1 MKRFLKIT
9 ATVVAVVLVV
19 AIVTPLLLRGKI
31 GDIVKREANAMLAAR
46 LDFEKLDIS
55 LLRNFPNASLNLK
68 GLTLV
73 GTDRFEG
80 DTIVAARRIT
90 VVVNLMSLVGDEGFE
105 VRKIILASPALHA
118 HKLADGAVNWDV
130 MKLSEPADTT
140 AAEESAP
147 SSFRLSVRDFR
158 LTDAVIRYEDDST
171 GMELRTAPLSLR
183 LSGDM
188 SAEST
193 QLDLDLL
200 AGGVD
205 FTQGGVP
212 LLHDAELALDAEI
225 DADLAEKRFT
235 FSRNTLRLN
244 AIEMRLDGWVQQ
256 VGDALAMDVSAG
268 CSKVRFKD
276 LLSLIP
282 AFYKHEFRSLAASGE
297 LSMELWA
304 RGQMHGA
311 QLPAFELKT
320 EVHNGSFQYS
330 SLPKAVTD
338 INIAA
343 KVSNAGGELDKTE
356 VEISEFGLKMA
367 GNSLSATGYATNL
380 MSDPTFRATL
390 SGRVDLGGIREVY
403 PLEKGIDLAGR
414 IAASMK
420 LSGRMSDIESGRYER
435 ISASGS
441 LVVEQLGLHVQQL
454 PEVFIRRAA
463 ATISPQAMTLGE
475 FGVKVGGSDLS
486 ATGQLTGY
494 LGYLMRGEQLA
505 GRLYVKSDL
514 LDLNEIR
521 AAVPADAEAES
532 AEAESAEAEKP
543 AEEVAAAPAQA
554 IVVPKNLNLSLNA
567 ELKKVLFEKMVITD
581 IAGEMSVA
589 GGTLSLDRLG
599 LQLFDGKASAS
610 GRYSTAADPAHP
622 TLSLAA
628 SIAKASFPRTFEE
641 IEAVRQLAPIFEKAS
656 GDYSLS
662 IDMRTT
668 LDAAMSPDLMS
679 LTAQGELS
687 SENVSVEGVEAFD
700 KLADL
705 LKNDK
710 LRRIEARDLK
720 IRFSIKDGRV
730 TTEPFDLKMG
740 DVNVNMSGTTGLDR
754 TIDYTA
760 KVTLPAGVGGVLGA
774 VNVGIGGTFTS
785 PKITL
790 GVQETVEQ
798 VVSNVVSEQ
807 LDNLTGGRG
816 GLFSDDTQTRA
827 AALREEAQRAG
838 EKLVEAAETQRQKLV
853 DAAAKK
859 GALAK
864 IAAEAAGDALVD
876 EAKKQSKAL
885 LEEAEKQIQKLT
897 QEAESG
903 AQQ

>member
-130 MKLSEPADTT
+130 MKPSEQADTT

-268 CSKVRFKD
+268 CSEVRFKD

-320 EVHNGSFQYS
+320 EVNNGSFQYS

-390 SGRVDLGGIREVY
+390 SGRVDLGAIREVY

-420 LSGRMSDIESGRYER
+420 LAGRMSDVESGRYER

-475 FGVKVGGSDLS
+475 FGVTVGGSDLS

-532 AEAESAEAEKP
+532 ADAEKP
-543 AEEVAAAPAQA
+543 AEEAAAAPAQA

-599 LQLFDGKASAS
+599 LQLFGGKASAS

-679 LTAQGELS
+679 LTAQGEIS
-687 SENVSVEGVEAFD
+687 SENVSVEGVEVFD

-807 LDNLTGGRG
+807 IDNLTGGRG
-816 GLFSDDTQTRA
+816 GLLSDDTQTRA

>member
-130 MKLSEPADTT
+130 MKPSEQADTT

-225 DADLAEKRFT
+225 DADLAEGRFT

-268 CSKVRFKD
+268 CSEVRFKD

-390 SGRVDLGGIREVY
+390 SGRVDLGAIREVY

-420 LSGRMSDIESGRYER
+420 LSGRMSDVESGRYER

-475 FGVKVGGSDLS
+475 FGVTVGGSDLS

-532 AEAESAEAEKP
+532 AEAEKP
-543 AEEVAAAPAQA
+543 AEEAAAAPAQA

-599 LQLFDGKASAS
+599 LQLFGGKASAS

-679 LTAQGELS
+679 LTAQGEIS
-687 SENVSVEGVEAFD
+687 SENVSVEGVEVFD

-807 LDNLTGGRG
+807 IDNLTGGRG
-816 GLFSDDTQTRA
+816 GLLSDDTQTRA

>member
-130 MKLSEPADTT
+130 MKPSEPADTT

-225 DADLAEKRFT
+225 DADLAEGRFT

-268 CSKVRFKD
+268 CSEVRFKD

-390 SGRVDLGGIREVY
+390 SGRVDLGAIREVY

-420 LSGRMSDIESGRYER
+420 LAGRMSDVESGRYER

-441 LVVEQLGLHVQQL
+441 LVVEQLGLHVPQL

-475 FGVKVGGSDLS
+475 FGVTVGGSDLS

-532 AEAESAEAEKP
+532 AEAEKP
-543 AEEVAAAPAQA
+543 AEEAAAAPAQA

-599 LQLFDGKASAS
+599 LQLFGGKASAS

-679 LTAQGELS
+679 LTAQGEIS
-687 SENVSVEGVEAFD
+687 SENVSVEGVEVFD

-807 LDNLTGGRG
+807 IDNLTGGRG
-816 GLFSDDTQTRA
+816 GLLSDDTQTRA

>member
-73 GTDRFEG
+73 GTERFEG

-130 MKLSEPADTT
+130 MKPSEPADTT

-268 CSKVRFKD
+268 CSEVRFKD

-338 INIAA
+338 INIAV

-390 SGRVDLGGIREVY
+390 SGRVDLGAIREVY

-420 LSGRMSDIESGRYER
+420 LSGRMSDVESGRYER

-475 FGVKVGGSDLS
+475 FGVTVGGSDLS

-532 AEAESAEAEKP
+532 ADAEKP
-543 AEEVAAAPAQA
+543 AEEAAAAPAQA

-599 LQLFDGKASAS
+599 LQLFGGKASAS

-679 LTAQGELS
+679 LTAQGEIS
-687 SENVSVEGVEAFD
+687 SENVSVEGVEVFD

-807 LDNLTGGRG
+807 IDNLTGGRG
-816 GLFSDDTQTRA
+816 GLLSDDTQTRA

>member
-130 MKLSEPADTT
+130 MKPSEPADTT

-268 CSKVRFKD
+268 CSEVRFKD

-390 SGRVDLGGIREVY
+390 SGRVDLGAIREVY

-420 LSGRMSDIESGRYER
+420 LSGRMSDVESGRYER

-475 FGVKVGGSDLS
+475 FGVTAGGSDLS

-532 AEAESAEAEKP
+532 AEAEKP
-543 AEEVAAAPAQA
+543 AEEAAAAPAQA

-599 LQLFDGKASAS
+599 LQLFGGKASAS

-679 LTAQGELS
+679 LTAQGEIS
-687 SENVSVEGVEAFD
+687 SENVSVEGVEVFD

-807 LDNLTGGRG
+807 IDNLTGGRG
-816 GLFSDDTQTRA
+816 GLLSDDTQTRA

>member
-130 MKLSEPADTT
+130 MKPSEPADTT

-171 GMELRTAPLSLR
+171 GMELRTAPLSLL

-225 DADLAEKRFT
+225 DADLAEGRFT

-268 CSKVRFKD
+268 CSEVRFKD

-390 SGRVDLGGIREVY
+390 SGRVDLGAIREVY
-403 PLEKGIDLAGR
+403 PLERGIDLAGR

-420 LSGRMSDIESGRYER
+420 LSGRMSDVESGRYER

-441 LVVEQLGLHVQQL
+441 LVVEQLGLHVPQL

-532 AEAESAEAEKP
+532 ADAEKP
-543 AEEVAAAPAQA
+543 AEEAAAAPAQA

-599 LQLFDGKASAS
+599 LQLFGGKASAS

-679 LTAQGELS
+679 LTAQGEIS
-687 SENVSVEGVEAFD
+687 SENVSVEGVEVFD

-807 LDNLTGGRG
+807 IDNLTGGRG
-816 GLFSDDTQTRA
+816 GLLSDDTQTRA

>member
-90 VVVNLMSLVGDEGFE
+90 VVVNLMSLVGDGGFE

-130 MKLSEPADTT
+130 MKPSEPADTT

-225 DADLAEKRFT
+225 DADLAEGRFT

-268 CSKVRFKD
+268 CSEVRFKD

-390 SGRVDLGGIREVY
+390 SGRVDLGAIREVY

-420 LSGRMSDIESGRYER
+420 LAGRMSDVESGRYER

-532 AEAESAEAEKP
+532 ADAEKP
-543 AEEVAAAPAQA
+543 AEEAAAAPAQA

-610 GRYSTAADPAHP
+610 GRYSTAADPVHP

-679 LTAQGELS
+679 LTAQGEIS
-687 SENVSVEGVEAFD
+687 SENVSVEGVEVFD

-807 LDNLTGGRG
+807 IDNLTGGRG
-816 GLFSDDTQTRA
+816 GLLSDDTQTRA

>member
-130 MKLSEPADTT
+130 MKPSEPADTT

-225 DADLAEKRFT
+225 DADLAEGRFT

-268 CSKVRFKD
+268 CSEVRFKD

-390 SGRVDLGGIREVY
+390 SGRVDLGAIREVY

-420 LSGRMSDIESGRYER
+420 LAGRMSDVESGRYER

-475 FGVKVGGSDLS
+475 FGVTVGGSDLS

-521 AAVPADAEAES
+521 AAVPAD

-679 LTAQGELS
+679 LTAQGEIS
-687 SENVSVEGVEAFD
+687 SENVSVEGVEVFD

-807 LDNLTGGRG
+807 IDNLTGGRG
-816 GLFSDDTQTRA
+816 GLLSDDTQTRA

-838 EKLVEAAETQRQKLV
+838 EKLVEVAETQRQKLV

-876 EAKKQSKAL
+876 EAKKQSKVL

>member
-130 MKLSEPADTT
+130 MKPSEPADTT

-225 DADLAEKRFT
+225 DADLAEGRFT

-268 CSKVRFKD
+268 CSEVRFKD

-390 SGRVDLGGIREVY
+390 SGRVDLGAIREVY

-420 LSGRMSDIESGRYER
+420 LSGRMSDVESGRYER

-441 LVVEQLGLHVQQL
+441 LVVEQLGLHVPQL

-532 AEAESAEAEKP
+532 ADAEKP
-543 AEEVAAAPAQA
+543 AEEAAAAPAQA

-599 LQLFDGKASAS
+599 LQLFGGKASAS

-807 LDNLTGGRG
+807 IDNLTGGRG
-816 GLFSDDTQTRA
+816 GLLSDDTQTRA

-897 QEAESG
+897 QEAESS

>member
-130 MKLSEPADTT
+130 MKPSEPADTT

-225 DADLAEKRFT
+225 DADLAEGRFT

-268 CSKVRFKD
+268 CSEVRFKD

-390 SGRVDLGGIREVY
+390 SGRVDLGAIREVY

-420 LSGRMSDIESGRYER
+420 LSGRMSDVESGRYER

-441 LVVEQLGLHVQQL
+441 LVVEQLGLHVPQL

-532 AEAESAEAEKP
+532 AEAEKP

-599 LQLFDGKASAS
+599 LQLFGGKASAS

-679 LTAQGELS
+679 LTAQGEIS
-687 SENVSVEGVEAFD
+687 SENVSVEGVEVFD

-807 LDNLTGGRG
+807 IDNLTGGRG
-816 GLFSDDTQTRA
+816 GLLSDDTQTRA

>member
-130 MKLSEPADTT
+130 MKPSEQADTT

-225 DADLAEKRFT
+225 DADLAEGRFT

-268 CSKVRFKD
+268 CSEVRFKD

-390 SGRVDLGGIREVY
+390 SGRVDLGAIREVY

-420 LSGRMSDIESGRYER
+420 LSGRMSDVESGRYER

-441 LVVEQLGLHVQQL
+441 LVVEQLGLHVPQL

-521 AAVPADAEAES
+521 AAVPAD

-679 LTAQGELS
+679 LTAQGEIS
-687 SENVSVEGVEAFD
+687 SENVSVEGVEVFD

-807 LDNLTGGRG
+807 IDNLTGGRG
-816 GLFSDDTQTRA
+816 GLLSDDTQTRA
-827 AALREEAQRAG
+827 AALREEAQRAV

>member
-130 MKLSEPADTT
+130 MKPSEPADTT

-225 DADLAEKRFT
+225 DADLAEGRFT

-244 AIEMRLDGWVQQ
+244 AIEMRLDGWAQQ

-268 CSKVRFKD
+268 CSEVRFKD

-390 SGRVDLGGIREVY
+390 SGRVDLGAIREVY

-420 LSGRMSDIESGRYER
+420 LSGRMSDVESGRYER

-475 FGVKVGGSDLS
+475 FGVTVGGSDLS

-521 AAVPADAEAES
+521 AAVPAD

-679 LTAQGELS
+679 LTAQGEIS
-687 SENVSVEGVEAFD
+687 SENVSVEGVEVFD

-807 LDNLTGGRG
+807 IDNLTGGRG
-816 GLFSDDTQTRA
+816 GLLSDDTQTRA

>member
-130 MKLSEPADTT
+130 MKPSEQADTT

-225 DADLAEKRFT
+225 DADLAEGRFT

-268 CSKVRFKD
+268 CSEVRFKD

-390 SGRVDLGGIREVY
+390 SGRVDLGAIREVY

-420 LSGRMSDIESGRYER
+420 LSGRMSDVESGRYER

-441 LVVEQLGLHVQQL
+441 LVVEQLGLHVPQL

-532 AEAESAEAEKP
+532 ADAEKP

-599 LQLFDGKASAS
+599 LQLFGGKASAS

-679 LTAQGELS
+679 LTAQGEIS
-687 SENVSVEGVEAFD
+687 SENVSVEGVEVFD

-807 LDNLTGGRG
+807 IDNLTGGRG
-816 GLFSDDTQTRA
+816 GLLSDDTQTRA

>member
-105 VRKIILASPALHA
+105 VRKIVLASPAVHA

-130 MKLSEPADTT
+130 MKPSEQADTT

-225 DADLAEKRFT
+225 DADLAEGRFT

-268 CSKVRFKD
+268 CSEVRFKD

-390 SGRVDLGGIREVY
+390 SGRVDLGAIREVY

-420 LSGRMSDIESGRYER
+420 LSGRMSDVESGRYER

-475 FGVKVGGSDLS
+475 FGVTVGGSDLS

-532 AEAESAEAEKP
+532 AEAEKP
-543 AEEVAAAPAQA
+543 AEEVAAASAQA

-679 LTAQGELS
+679 VTAQGEIS
-687 SENVSVEGVEAFD
+687 SENVSVEGVEVFD

-807 LDNLTGGRG
+807 IDNLTGGRG
-816 GLFSDDTQTRA
+816 GLLSDDTQTRA

>member
-80 DTIVAARRIT
+80 DTIVATRRIT

-130 MKLSEPADTT
+130 MKPSEPADTT

-225 DADLAEKRFT
+225 DADLAEGRFT

-268 CSKVRFKD
+268 CSEVRFKD

-390 SGRVDLGGIREVY
+390 SGRVDLGAIREVY

-414 IAASMK
+414 IAASLK
-420 LSGRMSDIESGRYER
+420 LSGRMSDVESGRYER

-475 FGVKVGGSDLS
+475 FGVTVGGSDLS

-532 AEAESAEAEKP
+532 ADAEKP
-543 AEEVAAAPAQA
+543 AEEAAAAPAQA

-599 LQLFDGKASAS
+599 LQLFGGKASAS

-679 LTAQGELS
+679 LTAQGEIS
-687 SENVSVEGVEAFD
+687 SENVSVEGVEVFD

-807 LDNLTGGRG
+807 IDNLTGGRG
-816 GLFSDDTQTRA
+816 GLLSDDTQTRA

-885 LEEAEKQIQKLT
+885 LEEAEKQIQKLM

>member
-31 GDIVKREANAMLAAR
+31 GDIVKREANGMLTAR

-73 GTDRFEG
+73 GTERFEG
-80 DTIVAARRIT
+80 DTIVAAKRIS

-105 VRKIILASPALHA
+105 VRKIVLASPALHA

-130 MKLSEPADTT
+130 MKPSGEADTT

-225 DADLAEKRFT
+225 DADLAEGRFT

-268 CSKVRFKD
+268 CSEVRFKD

-390 SGRVDLGGIREVY
+390 SGRVDLGAIREVY

-420 LSGRMSDIESGRYER
+420 LSGRMSDVESGRYER

-475 FGVKVGGSDLS
+475 FGVTVGGSDLS

-532 AEAESAEAEKP
+532 ADAEKP
-543 AEEVAAAPAQA
+543 AEEAAAAPAQA

-599 LQLFDGKASAS
+599 LQLFGGKASAS
-610 GRYSTAADPAHP
+610 GRYSTAADPVHP

-679 LTAQGELS
+679 LTAQGEIS
-687 SENVSVEGVEAFD
+687 SENVSVEGVEVFD

-807 LDNLTGGRG
+807 IDNLTGGRG
-816 GLFSDDTQTRA
+816 GLLSDDTQTRA

>member
-130 MKLSEPADTT
+130 MKPSEPADTT

-225 DADLAEKRFT
+225 DADLAEGRFT

-268 CSKVRFKD
+268 CSEVRFKD

-390 SGRVDLGGIREVY
+390 SGRVDLGAIREVY

-420 LSGRMSDIESGRYER
+420 LSGRMSDVESGRYER

-441 LVVEQLGLHVQQL
+441 LVVEQLGLHVPQL

-532 AEAESAEAEKP
+532 ADAEKP
-543 AEEVAAAPAQA
+543 AEEAAAAPVQA

-599 LQLFDGKASAS
+599 LQLFGGKASAS

-679 LTAQGELS
+679 LTAQGEIS
-687 SENVSVEGVEAFD
+687 SENVSVEGVEVFD

-807 LDNLTGGRG
+807 IDNLTGGRG
-816 GLFSDDTQTRA
+816 GLLSDDTQTRA

>member
-31 GDIVKREANAMLAAR
+31 GDIVKREANGMLTAR

-73 GTDRFEG
+73 GTERFEG
-80 DTIVAARRIT
+80 DTIVAAKRIS

-105 VRKIILASPALHA
+105 VRKIVLASPAVHA

-130 MKLSEPADTT
+130 MKPSGEADTT

-225 DADLAEKRFT
+225 DADLAEGRFT

-268 CSKVRFKD
+268 CSEVRFKD

-390 SGRVDLGGIREVY
+390 SGRVDLGAIREVY

-414 IAASMK
+414 IAASLK
-420 LSGRMSDIESGRYER
+420 LSGRMSDVESGRYER

-441 LVVEQLGLHVQQL
+441 LVVEQLGLHVPQL

-532 AEAESAEAEKP
+532 ADAEKP
-543 AEEVAAAPAQA
+543 AEEAAAAPAQA

-679 LTAQGELS
+679 LTAQGEIS
-687 SENVSVEGVEAFD
+687 SENVSVEGVEVFD

-807 LDNLTGGRG
+807 IDNLTGGRG
-816 GLFSDDTQTRA
+816 GLLSDDTQTRA

>member
-90 VVVNLMSLVGDEGFE
+90 IVVNLMSLVGDEGFE

-130 MKLSEPADTT
+130 MKPSEPADTT

-225 DADLAEKRFT
+225 DADLAEGRFT

-268 CSKVRFKD
+268 CSEVRFKD

-390 SGRVDLGGIREVY
+390 SGRVDLGAIREVY

-414 IAASMK
+414 IAASLK
-420 LSGRMSDIESGRYER
+420 LSGRMSDVESGRYER

-475 FGVKVGGSDLS
+475 FGVTVGGSDLS

-532 AEAESAEAEKP
+532 ADAEKP
-543 AEEVAAAPAQA
+543 AEEAAAAPAQA

-599 LQLFDGKASAS
+599 LQLFGGKASAS

-679 LTAQGELS
+679 LTAQGEIS
-687 SENVSVEGVEAFD
+687 SENVSVEGVEVFD

-807 LDNLTGGRG
+807 IDNLTGGRG
-816 GLFSDDTQTRA
+816 GLLSDDTQTRA

>member
-130 MKLSEPADTT
+130 MKPSEQADTT

-225 DADLAEKRFT
+225 DADLAEGRFT

-268 CSKVRFKD
+268 CSEVRFKD

-390 SGRVDLGGIREVY
+390 SGRVDLGAIREVY

-420 LSGRMSDIESGRYER
+420 LSGRMSDVESGRYER

-441 LVVEQLGLHVQQL
+441 LVVEQLGLHVPQL

-475 FGVKVGGSDLS
+475 FGVTVGGSDLS

-532 AEAESAEAEKP
+532 ADAEKP
-543 AEEVAAAPAQA
+543 AEEAAAAPAQA

-599 LQLFDGKASAS
+599 LQLFGGKASAS

-679 LTAQGELS
+679 LTAQGEIS
-687 SENVSVEGVEAFD
+687 SENVSVEGVEVFD
-700 KLADL
+700 KLAGL

-807 LDNLTGGRG
+807 IDNLTGGRG
-816 GLFSDDTQTRA
+816 GLLSDDTQTRA

>member
-31 GDIVKREANAMLAAR
+31 GDIVKREANAMLTAR

-130 MKLSEPADTT
+130 MKPSEPADTT

-225 DADLAEKRFT
+225 DADLAEGRFT

-268 CSKVRFKD
+268 CSEVRFKD

-390 SGRVDLGGIREVY
+390 SGRVDLGAIREVY

-420 LSGRMSDIESGRYER
+420 LAGRMSDVESGRYER

-441 LVVEQLGLHVQQL
+441 LVVEQLGLHVPQL

-532 AEAESAEAEKP
+532 AEAEKP
-543 AEEVAAAPAQA
+543 AEEVAAAPAQS

-599 LQLFDGKASAS
+599 LQLFGGKASAS

-679 LTAQGELS
+679 LTAQGEIS
-687 SENVSVEGVEAFD
+687 SENVSVEGVEVFD

-807 LDNLTGGRG
+807 IDNLTGGRG
-816 GLFSDDTQTRA
+816 GLLSDDTQTRA

>member
-19 AIVTPLLLRGKI
+19 AIVAPLLFRGRI
-31 GDIVKREANAMLAAR
+31 VEIVKREANGMLTAR

-73 GTDRFEG
+73 GTERFEG
-80 DTIVAARRIT
+80 DTIVAAKRIS

-130 MKLSEPADTT
+130 MKPSEPADTT

-225 DADLAEKRFT
+225 DADLAEGRFT

-268 CSKVRFKD
+268 CSEVRFKD

-390 SGRVDLGGIREVY
+390 SGRVDLGAIREVY

-420 LSGRMSDIESGRYER
+420 LSGRMSDVESGRYER

-441 LVVEQLGLHVQQL
+441 LVVEQLGLHVPQL

-475 FGVKVGGSDLS
+475 FGVTVGGSDLS

-532 AEAESAEAEKP
+532 AEAEKP
-543 AEEVAAAPAQA
+543 AEEAAAAPAQA

-599 LQLFDGKASAS
+599 LQLFGGKASAS

-679 LTAQGELS
+679 LTAQGEIS
-687 SENVSVEGVEAFD
+687 SENVSVEGVEVFD

-807 LDNLTGGRG
+807 IDNLTGGRG
-816 GLFSDDTQTRA
+816 GLLSDDTQTRA

>member
-130 MKLSEPADTT
+130 MKPSEPADTT

-225 DADLAEKRFT
+225 DADLAEGRFT

-268 CSKVRFKD
+268 CSEVRFKD

-390 SGRVDLGGIREVY
+390 SGRVDLGAIREVY

-414 IAASMK
+414 IAASLK
-420 LSGRMSDIESGRYER
+420 LSGRMSDVESGRYER

-441 LVVEQLGLHVQQL
+441 LVVEQLGLHVPQL

-532 AEAESAEAEKP
+532 ADAEKP

-679 LTAQGELS
+679 LTAQGEIS
-687 SENVSVEGVEAFD
+687 SENVSVEGVEVFD

-807 LDNLTGGRG
+807 IDNLTGGRG
-816 GLFSDDTQTRA
+816 GLLSDDTQTRA

>member
-130 MKLSEPADTT
+130 MKPSEPADTT

-225 DADLAEKRFT
+225 DADLAEGRFT

-268 CSKVRFKD
+268 CSEVRFKD

-390 SGRVDLGGIREVY
+390 SGRVDLGAIREVY

-414 IAASMK
+414 IAASLK
-420 LSGRMSDIESGRYER
+420 LSGRMSDVESGRYER

-441 LVVEQLGLHVQQL
+441 LVVEQLGLHVPQL

-463 ATISPQAMTLGE
+463 APISPQAMTLGE
-475 FGVKVGGSDLS
+475 FGVTVGGSDLS

-532 AEAESAEAEKP
+532 ADAEKP
-543 AEEVAAAPAQA
+543 AEEAAAAPAQA

-599 LQLFDGKASAS
+599 LQLFGGKASAS

-679 LTAQGELS
+679 LTAQGEIS
-687 SENVSVEGVEAFD
+687 SENVSVEGVEVFD

-807 LDNLTGGRG
+807 IDNLTGGRG
-816 GLFSDDTQTRA
+816 GLLSDDTQTRA

>member
-130 MKLSEPADTT
+130 MKPSEPADTT

-225 DADLAEKRFT
+225 DADLAEGRFT

-268 CSKVRFKD
+268 CSEVRFKD

-390 SGRVDLGGIREVY
+390 SGRVDLGAIREVY

-420 LSGRMSDIESGRYER
+420 LSGRMSDVESGRYER

-475 FGVKVGGSDLS
+475 FGVTVGGSDLS

-532 AEAESAEAEKP
+532 ADAEKP
-543 AEEVAAAPAQA
+543 AEEAAAAPAQA

-599 LQLFDGKASAS
+599 LQLFGGKASAS

-679 LTAQGELS
+679 LTAQGEIS
-687 SENVSVEGVEAFD
+687 SENVSVEGVEVFD

-807 LDNLTGGRG
+807 IDNLTGGRG
-816 GLFSDDTQTRA
+816 GLLSDDTQTRA

-859 GALAK
+859 GTLAK

-885 LEEAEKQIQKLT
+885 LEEAEKQIQKLM

>member
-130 MKLSEPADTT
+130 MKPSEPADTT
-140 AAEESAP
+140 AAEKSAP

-225 DADLAEKRFT
+225 DADLAEGRFT

-268 CSKVRFKD
+268 CSEVRFKD

-390 SGRVDLGGIREVY
+390 SGRVDLGAIREVY

-420 LSGRMSDIESGRYER
+420 LAGRMSDVESGRYER

-475 FGVKVGGSDLS
+475 FGVTVGGSDLS

-532 AEAESAEAEKP
+532 ADAEKP
-543 AEEVAAAPAQA
+543 AEEAAAAPAQA

-599 LQLFDGKASAS
+599 LQLFGGKASAS

-807 LDNLTGGRG
+807 IDNLTGGRG
-816 GLFSDDTQTRA
+816 GLLSDDTQTRA

>member
-105 VRKIILASPALHA
+105 VRKIVLASPAVHA

-130 MKLSEPADTT
+130 MKPSGEADTT

-225 DADLAEKRFT
+225 DADLAEGRFT

-268 CSKVRFKD
+268 CSEVRFKD

-390 SGRVDLGGIREVY
+390 SGRVDLGAIREVY

-420 LSGRMSDIESGRYER
+420 LAGRMSDVESGRYER

-475 FGVKVGGSDLS
+475 FGVTVGGSDLS

-532 AEAESAEAEKP
+532 AEAEKP
-543 AEEVAAAPAQA
+543 AEEAAAAPAQA

-567 ELKKVLFEKMVITD
+567 ELKKVLFEKMIITD

-599 LQLFDGKASAS
+599 LQLFGGKASAS

-679 LTAQGELS
+679 LTAQGEIS
-687 SENVSVEGVEAFD
+687 SENVSVEGVEVFD

-807 LDNLTGGRG
+807 IDNLTGGRG
-816 GLFSDDTQTRA
+816 GLLSDDTQTRA

>member
-31 GDIVKREANAMLAAR
+31 GDIVKREANGMLTAR

-130 MKLSEPADTT
+130 MKPSEQADTT

-225 DADLAEKRFT
+225 DADLAEGRFT

-268 CSKVRFKD
+268 CSEVRFKD

-390 SGRVDLGGIREVY
+390 SGRVDLGAIREVY

-420 LSGRMSDIESGRYER
+420 LAGRMSDVESGRYER

-475 FGVKVGGSDLS
+475 FGVTVGGSDLS

-521 AAVPADAEAES
+521 AAVPAD

-679 LTAQGELS
+679 LTAQGEIS
-687 SENVSVEGVEAFD
+687 SENVSVEGVEVFD

-807 LDNLTGGRG
+807 IDNLTGGRG
-816 GLFSDDTQTRA
+816 GLLSDDTQTRA

>member
-130 MKLSEPADTT
+130 MKPSEQADTT

-225 DADLAEKRFT
+225 DADLAEGRFT

-268 CSKVRFKD
+268 CSEVRFKD

-390 SGRVDLGGIREVY
+390 SGRVDLGAIREVY

-420 LSGRMSDIESGRYER
+420 LSGRMSDVESGRYER

-441 LVVEQLGLHVQQL
+441 LVVEQLGLHVPQL

-532 AEAESAEAEKP
+532 ADAEKP
-543 AEEVAAAPAQA
+543 AEEAAAAPAQA

-599 LQLFDGKASAS
+599 LQLFGGKASAS

-679 LTAQGELS
+679 LTAQGEIS
-687 SENVSVEGVEAFD
+687 SENVSVEGVEVFD

-807 LDNLTGGRG
+807 IDNLTGGRG
-816 GLFSDDTQTRA
+816 GLLSDDTQTRA

>member
-90 VVVNLMSLVGDEGFE
+90 VVVNLMSLVGDEGFK

-130 MKLSEPADTT
+130 MKPSEPADTT
-140 AAEESAP
+140 AAEEAAP

-225 DADLAEKRFT
+225 DADLAEGRFT

-268 CSKVRFKD
+268 CSEVRFKD

-390 SGRVDLGGIREVY
+390 SGRVDLGAIREVY

-414 IAASMK
+414 IAASLK
-420 LSGRMSDIESGRYER
+420 LSGRMSDVESGRYER

-441 LVVEQLGLHVQQL
+441 LVVEQLGLHVPQL

-521 AAVPADAEAES
+521 AAVPAD

-679 LTAQGELS
+679 LTAQGEIS
-687 SENVSVEGVEAFD
+687 SENVSVEGVEVFD

-807 LDNLTGGRG
+807 IDNLTGGRG
-816 GLFSDDTQTRA
+816 GLLSDDTQTRA

>member
-130 MKLSEPADTT
+130 MKPSEPADTT

-225 DADLAEKRFT
+225 DADLAEGRFT

-268 CSKVRFKD
+268 CSEVRFKD

-390 SGRVDLGGIREVY
+390 SGRVDLGAIREVY

-414 IAASMK
+414 IAASLK
-420 LSGRMSDIESGRYER
+420 LSGRMSDVESGRYER

-532 AEAESAEAEKP
+532 ADAEKP
-543 AEEVAAAPAQA
+543 AEEAAAAPAQA

-599 LQLFDGKASAS
+599 LQLFGGKASAS

-679 LTAQGELS
+679 LTAQGEIS
-687 SENVSVEGVEAFD
+687 SENVSVEGVEVFD

-807 LDNLTGGRG
+807 IDNLTGGRG
-816 GLFSDDTQTRA
+816 GLLSDDTQTRA
-827 AALREEAQRAG
+827 EALREEAQRAG

-859 GALAK
+859 GTLAK

>member
-19 AIVTPLLLRGKI
+19 AIVAPLLFRGRI
-31 GDIVKREANAMLAAR
+31 VEIVKREANGMLTAR

-73 GTDRFEG
+73 GTERFEG
-80 DTIVAARRIT
+80 DTIVAAKRIS
-90 VVVNLMSLVGDEGFE
+90 VVVNLMSLVGNEGFE
-105 VRKIILASPALHA
+105 VRKIVLASPALHA

-130 MKLSEPADTT
+130 MKPSEPADTT

-268 CSKVRFKD
+268 CSEVRFKD

-390 SGRVDLGGIREVY
+390 SGRVDLGAIREVY

-420 LSGRMSDIESGRYER
+420 LSGRMSDVESGRYER

-475 FGVKVGGSDLS
+475 FGVTVGGSDLS

-532 AEAESAEAEKP
+532 ADAEKP
-543 AEEVAAAPAQA
+543 AEEAAAAPAQA

-599 LQLFDGKASAS
+599 LQLFGGKASAS

-679 LTAQGELS
+679 LTAQGEIS
-687 SENVSVEGVEAFD
+687 SENVSVEGVEVFD

-807 LDNLTGGRG
+807 IDNLTGGRG
-816 GLFSDDTQTRA
+816 GLLSDDTQTRA

>member
-68 GLTLV
+68 GLTLI

-130 MKLSEPADTT
+130 MKPSEPADTT
-140 AAEESAP
+140 AAEEAAP

-268 CSKVRFKD
+268 CSEVRFKD

-390 SGRVDLGGIREVY
+390 SGRVDLGAIREVY

-420 LSGRMSDIESGRYER
+420 LSGRMSDVESGRYER

-475 FGVKVGGSDLS
+475 FGVTVGGSDLS

-532 AEAESAEAEKP
+532 ADAEKP

-599 LQLFDGKASAS
+599 LQLFGGKASAS

-679 LTAQGELS
+679 LTAQGEIS
-687 SENVSVEGVEAFD
+687 SENVSVEGVEVFD

-807 LDNLTGGRG
+807 IDNLTGGRG
-816 GLFSDDTQTRA
+816 GLLSDDTQTRA

>member
-19 AIVTPLLLRGKI
+19 AIVMPLLLRGKI

-130 MKLSEPADTT
+130 MKPSEPADTT

-225 DADLAEKRFT
+225 DADLAEGRFT

-268 CSKVRFKD
+268 CSEVRFKD

-390 SGRVDLGGIREVY
+390 SGRVDLGAIREVY

-420 LSGRMSDIESGRYER
+420 LAGRMSDVESGRYER

-532 AEAESAEAEKP
+532 ADAEKP
-543 AEEVAAAPAQA
+543 AEEAAAAPAQA

-599 LQLFDGKASAS
+599 LQLFGGKASAS

-679 LTAQGELS
+679 LTAQGEIS
-687 SENVSVEGVEAFD
+687 SENVSVEGVEVFD

-807 LDNLTGGRG
+807 IDNLTGGRG
-816 GLFSDDTQTRA
+816 GLLSDDTQTRA

>member
-105 VRKIILASPALHA
+105 VRKIILASPAVHA

-130 MKLSEPADTT
+130 MKPSGEADTT

-225 DADLAEKRFT
+225 DADLAEGRFT

-268 CSKVRFKD
+268 CSEVRFKD

-390 SGRVDLGGIREVY
+390 SGRVDLGAIREVY

-420 LSGRMSDIESGRYER
+420 LSGRMSDVESGRYER

-441 LVVEQLGLHVQQL
+441 LVVEQLGLHVPQL

-532 AEAESAEAEKP
+532 AEAEKP

-599 LQLFDGKASAS
+599 LQLFGGKASAS

-679 LTAQGELS
+679 LTAQGEIS
-687 SENVSVEGVEAFD
+687 SENVSVEGVEVFD

-807 LDNLTGGRG
+807 IDNLTGGRG
-816 GLFSDDTQTRA
+816 GLRADDTQTRA

>member
-130 MKLSEPADTT
+130 MKPSEPADTT

-225 DADLAEKRFT
+225 DADLAEGRFT

-268 CSKVRFKD
+268 CSEVRFKD

-390 SGRVDLGGIREVY
+390 SGRVDLGAIREVY

-420 LSGRMSDIESGRYER
+420 LAGRMSDVESGRYER

-475 FGVKVGGSDLS
+475 FGVTVGGSDLS

-532 AEAESAEAEKP
+532 ADAEKP
-543 AEEVAAAPAQA
+543 AEEAAAAPAQA

-599 LQLFDGKASAS
+599 LQLFGGKASAS

-807 LDNLTGGRG
+807 IDNLTGGRG
-816 GLFSDDTQTRA
+816 GLLSDDTQTRA

>member
-105 VRKIILASPALHA
+105 VRKIVLASPAVHA

-130 MKLSEPADTT
+130 MKPSGEADTT

-225 DADLAEKRFT
+225 DADLAEGRFT

-268 CSKVRFKD
+268 CSEVRFKD

-390 SGRVDLGGIREVY
+390 SGRVDLGAIREVY

-414 IAASMK
+414 IAASLK
-420 LSGRMSDIESGRYER
+420 LSGRMSDVESGRYER

-475 FGVKVGGSDLS
+475 FGVTVGGSDLS

-532 AEAESAEAEKP
+532 ADAEKP
-543 AEEVAAAPAQA
+543 AEEAAAAPAQA

-679 LTAQGELS
+679 LTAQGEIS
-687 SENVSVEGVEAFD
+687 SENVSVEGVEVFD

-807 LDNLTGGRG
+807 IDNLTGGRG
-816 GLFSDDTQTRA
+816 GLLSDDTQTRA
-827 AALREEAQRAG
+827 AALREEAQRAV

>member
-19 AIVTPLLLRGKI
+19 AIVAPLLFRGRI
-31 GDIVKREANAMLAAR
+31 VEIVKREANGMLTAR

-73 GTDRFEG
+73 GTERFEG
-80 DTIVAARRIT
+80 DTIVAAKRIS

-130 MKLSEPADTT
+130 MKPSEPADTT

-188 SAEST
+188 SAESA

-268 CSKVRFKD
+268 CSEVRFKD

-343 KVSNAGGELDKTE
+343 KVCNAGGELDKTE

-390 SGRVDLGGIREVY
+390 SGRVDLGAIREVY

-414 IAASMK
+414 IAASLK
-420 LSGRMSDIESGRYER
+420 LSGRMSDVESGRYER

-441 LVVEQLGLHVQQL
+441 LVVEQLGLHVPQL

-532 AEAESAEAEKP
+532 ADAEKP
-543 AEEVAAAPAQA
+543 AEEAAAAPAQA

-599 LQLFDGKASAS
+599 LQLFGGKASAS

-679 LTAQGELS
+679 LTAQGEIS
-687 SENVSVEGVEAFD
+687 SENVSVEGVEVFD

-807 LDNLTGGRG
+807 IDNLTGGRG
-816 GLFSDDTQTRA
+816 GLLSDDTQTRA

-864 IAAEAAGDALVD
+864 IAAEAAGDALVE

>member
-130 MKLSEPADTT
+130 MKPSEQADTT

-225 DADLAEKRFT
+225 DADLAEGRFT

-268 CSKVRFKD
+268 CSEVRFKD

-390 SGRVDLGGIREVY
+390 SGRVDLGAIREVY

-414 IAASMK
+414 IAASLK
-420 LSGRMSDIESGRYER
+420 LSGRMSDVESGRYER

-475 FGVKVGGSDLS
+475 FGVTVGGSDLS

-532 AEAESAEAEKP
+532 ADAEKP

-679 LTAQGELS
+679 LTAQGEIS
-687 SENVSVEGVEAFD
+687 SENVSVEGVEVFD

-807 LDNLTGGRG
+807 IDNLTGGRG
-816 GLFSDDTQTRA
+816 GLLSDDTQTRA

-885 LEEAEKQIQKLT
+885 LEEAEKQIQKLM

>member
-90 VVVNLMSLVGDEGFE
+90 IVVNLMSLVGDEGFE

-130 MKLSEPADTT
+130 MKPSEPADTT

-225 DADLAEKRFT
+225 DADLAEGRFT

-268 CSKVRFKD
+268 CSEVRFKD

-390 SGRVDLGGIREVY
+390 SGRVDLGAIREVY

-414 IAASMK
+414 IAASLK
-420 LSGRMSDIESGRYER
+420 LSGRMSDVESGRYER

-441 LVVEQLGLHVQQL
+441 LVVEQLGLHVPQL

-475 FGVKVGGSDLS
+475 FGVTVGGSDLS

-532 AEAESAEAEKP
+532 ADAEKP
-543 AEEVAAAPAQA
+543 AEEAAAAPAQA

-567 ELKKVLFEKMVITD
+567 ELKKVLFEKIVITD

-599 LQLFDGKASAS
+599 LQLFGGKASAS

-679 LTAQGELS
+679 LTAQGEIS
-687 SENVSVEGVEAFD
+687 SENVSVEGVEVFD

-807 LDNLTGGRG
+807 IDNLTGGRG
-816 GLFSDDTQTRA
+816 GLLSDDTQTRA